1 MPKIVVQGYQADGYV
16 ADGQGN
22 NRAAHEDANKT
33 KLQEWFTTE
42 SNWEK
47 LSEQL
52 TKKLGY
58 DKFKN
63 VTLTNPV
70 ISYDDVSTGRD
81 VRIPKV
87 TFTVAAKDGYNLTE
101 PTGETKQITL
111 SIRVLY
117 TSQNQ
122 TENALR
128 YQGVAFSAA
137 PSNSSVND
145 ANVKAK
151 VNVYLNYT
159 DI

>member
-1 MPKIVVQGYQADGYV
+1 
-16 ADGQGN
+16 
-22 NRAAHEDANKT
+22 
-33 KLQEWFTTE
+33 
-42 SNWEK
+42 
-47 LSEQL
+47 
-52 TKKLGY
+52 
-58 DKFKN
+58 
-63 VTLTNPV
+63 
-70 ISYDDVSTGRD
+70 
-81 VRIPKV
+81 
-87 TFTVAAKDGYNLTE
+87 NLTE

-137 PSNSSVND
+137 PSGSSVD
-145 ANVKAK
+145 DVNVKAK